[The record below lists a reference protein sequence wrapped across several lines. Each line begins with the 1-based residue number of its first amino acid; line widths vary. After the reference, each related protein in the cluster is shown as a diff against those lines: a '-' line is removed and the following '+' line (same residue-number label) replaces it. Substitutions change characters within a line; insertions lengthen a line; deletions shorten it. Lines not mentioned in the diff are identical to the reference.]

1 MPFRDTFW
9 HGDQAMKDYK
19 TLERQTARR
28 APGHYRERL
37 DMSIWA
43 EFFQTMGFG
52 LFIGICVAIV
62 VKIFERQN

>member
-1 MPFRDTFW
+1 
-9 HGDQAMKDYK
+9 MKDYK